1 MSFRKNKKINNDF
14 SKITISLASP
24 ESILESSHGEVTQP
38 ETINYRTYK
47 PEMGGLFCERIFG
60 PVKDWECH
68 CGKYK
73 RIRYKGIIC
82 DRCGVEVTEKKVRR
96 ERMGH
101 IELVVPVAHIWYFRS
116 LPNKIGYLLGL
127 ATKKLDQII
136 YYERYVVIQPG
147 TKEEDGVKRLDFLTE
162 EEYLDIIDKL
172 PRENQLLDDNDPK
185 KFIAKMGADALEMLL
200 SRLTLDQLS
209 YDLRHQAATD
219 TSQQRKAEAL
229 KRLQVV
235 EAFRD
240 ANTRVENRPE
250 WMITRVVPVIP
261 PELRPLVPLDGG
273 RFATSDL
280 NDLYRRVIIRNN
292 RLKRLVEI
300 KAPDVILRNEKRMLQ
315 EAVDSLFDNSRKS
328 SAVKTE
334 SNRPLKSLS
343 DSLKGKQGRF
353 RQNLLGKRVDYSAR
367 SVIVVGPDLKLHE
380 CGLPK
385 DMAAELYKPF
395 IIRKMIER
403 GVVKTVKSAK
413 KIVDRKDPIVW
424 DILENVLKGHPVL
437 LNRAPTLHR
446 LGIQSFQPKLIE
458 GKAIQLHPLV
468 CTAFNADFDG
478 DQMAVHV
485 PLGHAAILEAQLLM
499 LASHNIL
506 NPANGAPI
514 TVPSQD
520 MVLGLYY
527 ITKGRKTEG
536 TEIVK
541 GEGKTFYSS
550 EEVRIALN
558 EKQVDMHAQIKIRIT
573 NALDGDKLVT
583 KVIETTVG
591 RVIFNQVVPHEVGY
605 INELLTKKSLRD
617 IIGMVVK
624 KTGM

>member
-1 MSFRKNKKINNDF
+1 MAFAKNKKLVQDF
-14 SKITISLASP
+14 SKVTISLASP
-24 ESILESSHGEVTQP
+24 EAILERSTGEVVKP

-101 IELVVPVAHIWYFRS
+101 IELVVPVAHIWYFKS

-127 ATKKLDQII
+127 PTKKLDQII
-136 YYERYVVIQPG
+136 YYERYVVVQPG
-147 TKEEDGVKRLDFLTE
+147 VQAEEGVQQLDFLTE
-162 EEYLDIIDKL
+162 DEYLDIIDKL
-172 PRENQLLDDNDPK
+172 PRENQLLPNEDPQ
-185 KFIAKMGADALEMLL
+185 KFIAKMGADALQMLL
-200 SRLTLDQLS
+200 ERINLDELS
-209 YDLRHQAATD
+209 YSLRDSAAHE

-229 KRLQVV
+229 KRLRVV

-240 ANTRVENRPE
+240 AATRVENRPE
-250 WMITRVVPVIP
+250 WMVIRMVPVIP

-292 RLKRLVEI
+292 RLKRLIEI
-300 KAPDVILRNEKRMLQ
+300 KAPEVILRNEKRMLQ
-315 EAVDSLFDNSRKS
+315 EAVDSLFDNSRKVN
-328 SAVKTE
+328 AVRAE
-334 SNRPLKSLS
+334 GNRALKSLS
-343 DSLKGKQGRF
+343 DMLKGKQGRF
-353 RQNLLGKRVDYSAR
+353 RQNLLGKRVDYSGR
-367 SVIVVGPDLKLHE
+367 SVIVVGPELKLHE

-385 DMAAELYKPF
+385 NMAAELFKPF
-395 IIRKMIER
+395 IIRKLIER
-403 GVVKTVKSAK
+403 GIVKTVKSAK
-413 KIVDRKDPIVW
+413 KIVDRKDAVVW

-446 LGIQSFQPKLIE
+446 LGIQAFQPRLIE

-485 PLGHAAILEAQLLM
+485 PLGPAAILEASM
-499 LASHNIL
+499 
-506 NPANGAPI
+506 
-514 TVPSQD
+514 
-520 MVLGLYY
+520 
-527 ITKGRKTEG
+527 R
-536 TEIVK
+536 
-541 GEGKTFYSS
+541 
-550 EEVRIALN
+550 R
-558 EKQVDMHAQIKIRIT
+558 
-573 NALDGDKLVT
+573 
-583 KVIETTVG
+583 TT
-591 RVIFNQVVPHEVGY
+591 
-605 INELLTKKSLRD
+605 S
-617 IIGMVVK
+617 
-624 KTGM
+624 